1 MGPIAGPGRE
11 PRLEM
16 SAGEAVELLTHLGA
30 NGVDVW
36 LDGGWAVDA
45 ALGMQTREHDD
56 LDLIVEL
63 QHVERLETALR
74 DRGYAVVRGAPP
86 TSFELTDCRGR
97 QVDVH
102 PVVFVESGDGVYRL
116 ENGENWIYP
125 ASGFAGVGCVLGR
138 RVRCLTPEVQMLCH
152 TGYEPHRTSFD
163 DATALGRRFG
173 IPVPEAYRLSAECYP
188 RRAG

>member
-63 QHVERLETALR
+63 QHVERLETAGDAR
-74 DRGYAVVRGAPP
+74 STCIRSSSSSPATVSTGSRTARTGSIRRPA
-86 TSFELTDCRGR
+86 SR
-97 QVDVH
+97 
-102 PVVFVESGDGVYRL
+102 ESAAYWGDGSV
-116 ENGENWIYP
+116 
-125 ASGFAGVGCVLGR
+125 A
-138 RVRCLTPEVQMLCH
+138 
-152 TGYEPHRTSFD
+152 
-163 DATALGRRFG
+163 
-173 IPVPEAYRLSAECYP
+173 
-188 RRAG
+188 